1 MNNQNNQKFYIN
13 GQWVNPQSTQL
24 LDVINPANEEIITQ
38 IAIGNEEDLNDL
50 KNNIKFKNLI
60 NEIKRNNTLNT
71 LLAKKSDLE
80 REELFNELIEELKNL
95 SHLKQIELLE
105 NKISKNLD
113 ETSYSELLRLKSQLN
128 RE

>member
-1 MNNQNNQKFYIN
+1 
-13 GQWVNPQSTQL
+13 
-24 LDVINPANEEIITQ
+24 
-38 IAIGNEEDLNDL
+38 
-50 KNNIKFKNLI
+50 
-60 NEIKRNNTLNT
+60 
-71 LLAKKSDLE
+71 
-80 REELFNELIEELKNL
+80 LIEELKNL

>member
-1 MNNQNNQKFYIN
+1 MEC
-13 GQWVNPQSTQL
+13 VN
-24 LDVINPANEEIITQ
+24 
-38 IAIGNEEDLNDL
+38 NEEDLNDL
-50 KNNIKFKNLI
+50 KNNIKFKHLI

-80 REELFNELIEELKNL
+80 REELFNELIEELKNF